1 MKNYDKYYR
10 RAHTAL
16 RKLIE
21 AYKDGYDIRKMN
33 EFRTSLIREGINNP
47 KVMREQQFS
56 LLFTITTALLGLN
69 KEGIEKTEKIREYKK
84 AEKSSGLGE
93 ETLTKKHKDRIQEFN
108 DKRVEET
115 PFDNW
120 LSIVKN
126 LTKEKDSTSI
136 MKKIRN
142 GILHSNF
149 ELLLEEDNLDYTN
162 IKIKSYFE
170 AELLNLEFEKYIL
183 EYL

>member
-84 AEKSSGLGE
+84 AEKSSG
-93 ETLTKKHKDRIQEFN
+93 
-108 DKRVEET
+108 
-115 PFDNW
+115 
-120 LSIVKN
+120 
-126 LTKEKDSTSI
+126 
-136 MKKIRN
+136 
-142 GILHSNF
+142 
-149 ELLLEEDNLDYTN
+149 
-162 IKIKSYFE
+162 
-170 AELLNLEFEKYIL
+170 
-183 EYL
+183 